1 MLNDYPYLIVGGG
14 MTADAAAR
22 AIRET
27 DPKAPIGLIGAEAHP
42 PYNRPPLSKALWKG
56 EPEDSIWRGT
66 DQARVDLV
74 LGRRVTAID
83 PAARTVTDHTGAVF
97 RFGKLLL
104 ATGGT
109 PRRLPLATDQVIYYR
124 TYDDYRRLRELARHD
139 LRFAVIGG
147 GFIGSEIAAA
157 LRLQDRTVTMLV
169 PEPGLGARV
178 FPADLSGFLVDFYR
192 GKGVEMRTGEG
203 LAGLE
208 HRGGKV
214 VVKTTTAKEFTA
226 DVLVAGLGIV
236 PSVETAE
243 QAGLRVDN
251 GIVVDEWLRTSHP
264 DIYAAGDVANFP
276 SAALGRHVRV
286 EHEDA
291 ANTMGRAAGLAMAGQ
306 GAPYRHLPFFYSDL
320 FDLGYEAVGD
330 TDARL
335 ETVADWKEPFRE
347 GVVYY
352 LADGRVRGVLLW
364 NTWGQVDHARA
375 LIAQP
380 GPFRPADL
388 KGRLPVT

>member
-22 AIRET
+22 AIREA
-27 DPKAPIGLIGAEAHP
+27 DPKAPIGMIGAETHP

-56 EPEDSIWRGT
+56 DPEDSIWRGT

-109 PRRLPLATDQVIYYR
+109 PRRLPLGTDQVIYYR

-157 LRLQDRTVTMLV
+157 LRLQGRTVTMLV

-178 FPADLSGFLVDFYR
+178 FPTDLSAFLVDFYR

-214 VVKTTTAKEFTA
+214 VVKTTTTKEFTA

-236 PSVETAE
+236 PNVETAE

-291 ANTMGRAAGLAMAGQ
+291 ANTMGRAAGLAMAEQ
-306 GAPYRHLPFFYSDL
+306 GDPYRHLPFFYSDL
-320 FDLGYEAVGD
+320 FELGYEAVGD

-375 LIAQP
+375 LIVHP
-380 GPFRPADL
+380 GPLRAADL
-388 KGRLPVT
+388 KGRLPVP